1 MIAEVKAGPYTVRGV
16 SLGGVYTSL
25 HLPELDLLCDVG
37 IALRS
42 AAGVGTLLLSHGH
55 ADHVGGLTT
64 LLGIR
69 ALQGGRKPLRVIMPA
84 ESVDDLVAGLRAMA
98 ELQRWPLAIEP
109 IGLRAGDS
117 YELRRDLTVRAV
129 QAFHPVPALGYLL
142 VQRVPKLRAQYTGL
156 PGPEIGRRRQA
167 GEELFDIVERRELA
181 YLTDTLISAV
191 EHSPEVLDARV
202 LILESTF
209 LDERKARAAARAGC
223 HVHLDEIIE
232 RADAFTTP
240 HLVLMHVSQL
250 YTPAEVAPLL
260 DARLPAPLRA
270 RTQVLVPPGPWPY

>member
-1 MIAEVKAGPYTVRGV
+1 MTGELKAGPYTVRGL

-37 IALRS
+37 VALRS
-42 AAGVGTLLLSHGH
+42 AAAVPTLLLSHGH
-55 ADHVGGLTT
+55 ADHVGALTT

-84 ESVDDLVAGLRAMA
+84 EIVGELMTGLAAMA
-98 ELQRWPLAIEP
+98 ALQRWPLDIEP
-109 IGLRAGDS
+109 IGLRAGDRH
-117 YELRRDLTVRAV
+117 ELRKDLVVQAV
-129 QAFHPVPALGYLL
+129 QTFHPVPSLGFLL
-142 VQRVPKLRAQYTGL
+142 IQRVSKLRSEFTGL
-156 PGPEIGRRRQA
+156 PGPEIARRRQA
-167 GEELFDIVERRELA
+167 GEELVEVVERHELA

-191 EHSPEVLDARV
+191 EHTPEVLDARV

-209 LDERKARAAARAGC
+209 LDDRKARAAARAGC

-240 HLVLMHVSQL
+240 NLVLMHISQL
-250 YTPAEVAPLL
+250 YQPHEVAPILA
-260 DARLPAPLRA
+260 ARLPPALHA
-270 RTQVLVPPGPWPY
+270 RTQVLLPPAWPY